1 MSDLALVWVPMG
13 SSQDYLLGWCSLGW
27 AIGVTVLYRLIIGLD
42 RFGCWVGVVLCC
54 VGVGVGVGVAV
65 EKCVLEWCVM

>member
-42 RFGCWVGVVLCC
+42 RFGCWVGV
-54 VGVGVGVGVAV
+54 GVGVAV